1 MIIKKIEEYETS
13 KKAIIPL
20 SYVNALI
27 ACDNQPEQICVDYGE
42 VNLFSVEEFIEAQ
55 EYLCIYEFC
64 PEYLAIGNTSDG
76 KVLLMKQDKNAN
88 QVIITGAGNLL
99 PKYWDNVVCIY
110 IDNFNEWL
118 EKGLINFWESDE

>member
-1 MIIKKIEEYETS
+1 MIKEKLINVERS
-13 KKAIIPL
+13 KNIVIPNN
-20 SYVNALI
+20 YINALV

-55 EYLCIYEFC
+55 EYLCINEFC
-64 PEYLAIGNTSDG
+64 PEYLVIGNTSDG
-76 KVLLMKQDKNAN
+76 KVLLMEQDKNAN

-99 PKYWDNVVCIY
+99 PKYWDKLVCTY

-118 EKGLINFWESDE
+118 EKGLINFWDSEE